1 MLLSSIF
8 DYKIPKV
15 VIIHSIPCKI
25 QFKQGINYKP
35 KEQNRSYI
43 ADDADYVIH
52 SQEKDAIFIM
62 TNSIETDQE
71 YKQYPDMLRAPYMRG
86 AFCLNNSQCQSNLAS
101 EGLCEIEGWC
111 PIMNDLNIPN
121 PLKDVLNFRLFIRNR
136 IMFKKY
142 YVIRSNIIF
151 DIPCN
156 YDPKNDRICPIFR
169 IGTILDIVEPDQS
182 EQRKMLT
189 YGGVIHIHIDWRY
202 TQSYEE
208 GPLPGY
214 NFRYASHWKHENRSF
229 RTLTKAFGLH
239 FIVTGHAGRFSL
251 AVLIINI
258 IFIIAV
264 ICLITFIF
272 DMIGLH
278 ISYRSAVDRSQ

>member
-1 MLLSSIF
+1 
-8 DYKIPKV
+8 
-15 VIIHSIPCKI
+15 
-25 QFKQGINYKP
+25 
-35 KEQNRSYI
+35 
-43 ADDADYVIH
+43 
-52 SQEKDAIFIM
+52 M

-71 YKQYPDMLRAPYMRG
+71 YKQYPDMLRAPYMKG
-86 AFCLNNSQCQSNLAS
+86 AFCLNNSQCRSNLAPKANGRWTGRCIKENS
-101 EGLCEIEGWC
+101 SSSKKGLCEIEGWY

-121 PLKDVLNFRLFIRNR
+121 PSEDVLNFSLFIRNHVV
-136 IMFKKY
+136 FKRY
-142 YVIRSNIIF
+142 YVTRSNF
-151 DIPCN
+151 VYNTSYLRQCN
-156 YDPKNDRICPIFR
+156 YDSIDNRICPIFR

-189 YGGVIHIHIDWRY
+189 YGGVIHIHIDWRCNLDRSLDQCLPSY
-202 TQSYEE
+202 SFIRLDTQSYEE

-229 RTLTKAFGLH
+229 RTLTKAFGLR
-239 FIVTGHAGRFSL
+239 FIVSVTGHASHFSL

-258 IFIIAV
+258 ILITAV

-278 ISYRSAVDRSQ
+278 IYYRSAVDRSQ